1 MTSTFGQARNKM
13 KHIIPF
19 TTFHEAIEAFDN
31 GGKFFNLFSH
41 AHDGVVSPAELGK
54 IAGVSND
61 KQAMILFLIMSISRL
76 DNHSRERVLARL
88 DSELFD
94 LYEKYRPVHMSLDQ
108 LAERG
113 KAGISTT
120 LVGTPK
126 KISTSTALGGSI
138 MVPVV
143 VGSVTSFTMVPIVT
157 AYEIYELSS
166 EETEAVVM
174 IAHHKEKDPLPERK
188 LRVGGMLTSLS
199 QTDAIDHPNQVFL
212 EVQFYMEEE

>member
-1 MTSTFGQARNKM
+1 M

-19 TTFHEAIEAFDN
+19 TSFHDAIEAFDN
-31 GGKFFNLFSH
+31 GGKLFNFFSH

-54 IAGVSND
+54 IAGVTSD
-61 KQAMILFLIMSISRL
+61 KQAMILYLIMSISRL
-76 DNHSRERVLARL
+76 DNRSRERVLARL

-126 KISTSTALGGSI
+126 KISTSTEFGGTI
-138 MVPVV
+138 LVPVV
-143 VGSVTSFTMVPIVT
+143 VGTVTSFTMVPIVSS
-157 AYEIYELSS
+157 YEIYELGS
-166 EETEAVVM
+166 EETGAKVM
-174 IAHHKEKDPLPERK
+174 IAHHKEKEPLPERK
-188 LRVGGMLTSLS
+188 LRVGGMLTALS
-199 QTDAIDHPNQVFL
+199 EADAIDLPTKVFL
-212 EVQFYMEEE
+212 EVQFYMEED